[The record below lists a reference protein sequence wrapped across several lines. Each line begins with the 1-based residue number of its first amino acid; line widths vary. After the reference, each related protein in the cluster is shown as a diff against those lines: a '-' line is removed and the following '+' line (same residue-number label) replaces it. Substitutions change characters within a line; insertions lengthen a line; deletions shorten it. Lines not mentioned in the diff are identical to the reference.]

1 MAVKATP
8 ESLIDT
14 LAETAKVNGHTAT
27 CAKLKSGAYVIYV
40 PPETIDKINAVLHVA
55 LGIASQEESQEQ

>member
-1 MAVKATP
+1 MAVQTEPK
-8 ESLIDT
+8 SLIDT

-40 PPETIDKINAVLHVA
+40 SPETNDKVNAVLHVA